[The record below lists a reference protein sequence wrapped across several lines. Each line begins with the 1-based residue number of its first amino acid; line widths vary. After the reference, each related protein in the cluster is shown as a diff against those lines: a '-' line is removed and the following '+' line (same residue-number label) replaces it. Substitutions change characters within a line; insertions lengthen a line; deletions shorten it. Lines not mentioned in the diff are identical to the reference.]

1 MVEVDRGE
9 GRGAVKLY
17 VHCLIHKFI
26 SIASFKEG
34 VKEYFYFMFFN
45 RPQLLTINKR
55 MRAAGTSLHER
66 EIHPYIGRFQS
77 V

>member
-1 MVEVDRGE
+1 MNQAKNIQVFLSDECLIFRVEVDRGE

-45 RPQLLTINKR
+45 RPQLFNNK
-55 MRAAGTSLHER
+55 
-66 EIHPYIGRFQS
+66 
-77 V
+77 